1 MKKASNTIAQ
11 QPAKRTYRPK
21 KQQSLKPDQTLPE
34 DGAASGLQ
42 HAFPSTIGLATI
54 KEFDF
59 SQSSKSGVG
68 VELVVAAETSETTT
82 SVETPTLPT
91 SMPLKASAGKSL
103 GACGS
108 GQLELP
114 KARHEDEMAS
124 QNDADDDSDSCDF
137 NE

>member
-1 MKKASNTIAQ
+1 MKKASNTITQ

-42 HAFPSTIGLATI
+42 HAFPSTMSLAVI

-59 SQSSKSGVG
+59 SQSSKDGVNVG
-68 VELVVAAETSETTT
+68 VEVAA
-82 SVETPTLPT
+82 VETPTLLPT
-91 SMPLKASAGKSL
+91 TMPLMASAGKSL

-114 KARHEDEMAS
+114 KAQHEDEIVS

>member
-11 QPAKRTYRPK
+11 QPKRTYRPK

-59 SQSSKSGVG
+59 SQSSKDGLNVG
-68 VELVVAAETSETTT
+68 QVVAAETSETT

-91 SMPLKASAGKSL
+91 TMPLKASAGKSL

-114 KARHEDEMAS
+114 KAQHEDEMTS

>member
-42 HAFPSTIGLATI
+42 HAFPSTSLATI

-59 SQSSKSGVG
+59 SQSSKDSVN
-68 VELVVAAETSETTT
+68 VELVVAATTT
-82 SVETPTLPT
+82 SVETPTFPT
-91 SMPLKASAGKSL
+91 TMPLMASAGKSL

-114 KARHEDEMAS
+114 KAKHEDEIAI
-124 QNDADDDSDSCDF
+124 QNDADDDSDSSDF